1 MQIISINSFL
11 DYYNKIRK
19 RTLRVIA
26 VIPEDKVEWSP
37 KPRKM
42 TFGDVI
48 RHIATI
54 ERYMYGET
62 VQGKKSRYPGYG
74 KELSADHPSVV
85 DFMNTL
91 HKESLAIFSKLTPER
106 LQQKCLTPADTPI
119 TVWKWLRAM
128 VEHEIHHR
136 GYIYAN
142 LGYLGVQTP
151 PIFGLTSEELQ
162 NKSES

>member
-1 MQIISINSFL
+1 MQIITINSFL

-26 VIPEDKVEWSP
+26 SIPEDKMEWSP
-37 KPRKM
+37 KPEKM
-42 TFGDVI
+42 TFGDII

-62 VQGKKSRYPGYG
+62 VQGKKSKYPGYG
-74 KELSADHPSVV
+74 KELSTDYPTVV

-91 HKESLAIFSKLTPER
+91 HKESLEIFSKLSPER

-119 TVWKWLRAM
+119 TIWKWLRAM

-136 GYIYAN
+136 GHIYAN
-142 LGYLGVQTP
+142 LGYLGVKTP
-151 PIFGLTSEELQ
+151 PIFGLTSEEVRD
-162 NKSES
+162 KSAP